1 MQFDKKTQDNLKV
14 LFALIALG
22 GKSDRVIAKALGVSN
37 TALSRKRRKLEQ
49 EGYIK
54 EYTIIPNFH
63 KMGLNVV
70 VFALAST
77 TMCLKPEQE
86 KAFAELMQKHP
97 EIICMLEDQGLTGTN
112 WAGITV
118 HKSYDGFIE
127 MYKELQKEASN
138 IPQVPLSVHTAVFR
152 TGKLH
157 PIPFS
162 FRNMEPLFPS
172 VKLLPTI
179 PPSLSEKDTSEEKTQ
194 ENLKVLFALMA
205 LAGRSDKLI
214 SKTLGISNSALSRR
228 RSKLEQEGYI
238 QEYTV
243 IPDFHK
249 MGLEVIAITLTST
262 SDMIT
267 PEQFRN
273 VHDLLSKYP
282 EVMCVLEDRG
292 LTGTNW
298 ASITVHKNYDGFIEL
313 HKKVEEELLT
323 LHQHQQMIRYETH
336 TMMFHT
342 NKLLPKMASLRDIES
357 IYNSVNPLQ
366 TAKPSLRV
374 GTRRFDKKITAVGA

>member
-1 MQFDKKTQDNLKV
+1 MIQFDGKTQENLKV
-14 LFALIALG
+14 LFALMALG
-22 GKSDRVIAKALGVSN
+22 GKSDRAIAKALGVSN
-37 TALSRKRRKLEQ
+37 TALSRRRRKLEQ

-63 KMGLNVV
+63 KMGLNVF

-127 MYKELQKEASN
+127 MYKELQKEASS
-138 IPQVPLSVHTAVFR
+138 IPQVPLSVYTAVFNS
-152 TGKLH
+152 GKQH
-157 PIPFS
+157 PVPFS
-162 FRNMEPLFPS
+162 LRNMEPLFPG

-179 PPSLSEKDTSEEKTQ
+179 TPSLSEKDTSEEKTQ
-194 ENLKVLFALMA
+194 DNLKVLFALMA
-205 LAGRSDKLI
+205 LAGKSDKVI
-214 SKTLGISNSALSRR
+214 SKTLGMSNSALSRR
-228 RSKLEQEGYI
+228 RNKLEQEGYI
-238 QEYTV
+238 QEYTI

-262 SDMIT
+262 SGTIT
-267 PEQFRN
+267 QEQLRN
-273 VHDLLSKYP
+273 VRDLVSKHP
-282 EVMCVLEDRG
+282 EVLCVLEDRG
-292 LTGTNW
+292 LAGTNW

-313 HKKVEEELLT
+313 YKQVEEELLA
-323 LHQHQQMIRYETH
+323 LHRGQQIPPYETH

-342 NKLLPKMASLRDIES
+342 SKLAPKPISLRDIES
-357 IYNSVNPLQ
+357 IYNTVITLQ
-366 TAKPSLRV
+366 TAKQSLRV
-374 GTRRFDKKITAVGA
+374 GTRRFDKNKSC